1 MRMTAQPVTSDSRV
15 AVITGAARPW
25 GIGRA
30 GALAL
35 ARRGYDIVV
44 ADIREDWGAEGAE
57 TIERDT
63 GRSALF
69 VRTDVTS
76 REQVGALV
84 EQTMSRFGRV
94 DALINDAAINF
105 PSKTEDFTDEQFHR
119 MISVNL
125 LGPMLCTQAV
135 VAPMRAAGYGRI
147 VNVASTA
154 PFNPPP
160 ASMAPVSLYNAA
172 KGGLIGWTKSAAT
185 ELAPYGIVVSVV
197 AVGGLS
203 NAMGSDAAPTAEREE
218 YMLNVVHRGMLP
230 WGRTMQP
237 GEAAEILA
245 FVADAP
251 NHALLG
257 ATIHASGGRV
267 MPL

>member
-1 MRMTAQPVTSDSRV
+1 MSTGQANSGSRV
-15 AVITGAARPW
+15 AIVTGAARPW

-30 GALAL
+30 TALAL
-35 ARRGYDIVV
+35 ARRGYDIVI
-44 ADIREDWGAEGAE
+44 ADVRPDWGAEAAE
-57 TIERDT
+57 SIARDT
-63 GRSALF
+63 GRSSLF
-69 VRTDVTS
+69 VATDIS
-76 REQVGALV
+76 DRGQVGELV
-84 EQTMSRFGRV
+84 GQSMARFGRI

-105 PSKTEDFTDEQFHR
+105 PSRTEDFTDDQFHR
-119 MISVNL
+119 LIGVNL

-135 VAPMRAAGYGRI
+135 IGPMRAAGYGRV
-147 VNVASTA
+147 VNLASTA

-185 ELAPYGIVVSVV
+185 ELAPYGIVVNVV

-203 NAMGSDAAPTAEREE
+203 NAMGSDEAPTAEREE
-218 YMLNVVHRGMLP
+218 YMLNVVHRGQLP

-237 GEAAEILA
+237 AESAEIVA
-245 FVADAP
+245 YVADAP